1 MTRTFAVVLRAAA
14 LVAAASCPSSAYA
27 QSPPFHPPVARDF
40 AAELAC
46 APNAAETAPVQ
57 ALRVTGGQVAG
68 RNLFG
73 SGETVH
79 VGAGTAQGIE
89 TGQDYFVRRVVSDP
103 FNAHYPDGAT
113 HHQIHTAGWIHIA
126 EVHAGDAV
134 ATVTHACD
142 EVMAGDY
149 LEPFALPTVP
159 EPAAPGEAD
168 LTGAGRLVFGDEWAE
183 LGGPGSYM
191 VLNRGSLH
199 GLHPGQRITI
209 FRSAADAGPPGL
221 MYNRRSS
228 TPSGLIRVGEA
239 TAMLVRPG
247 TTTVR
252 VDRSDGVIY
261 VGDVGAINR

>member
-1 MTRTFAVVLRAAA
+1 MTRTFDVVIRVAAV
-14 LVAAASCPSSAYA
+14 VAAAWSSTTAYA
-27 QSPPFHPPVARDF
+27 QSPPVHPPVARDA

-46 APNAAETAPVQ
+46 APNAAEAVPAQ
-57 ALRVTGGQVAG
+57 ALRVSGGEIPG
-68 RNLFG
+68 RMLFG
-73 SGETVH
+73 SGERVR
-79 VGAGTAQGIE
+79 VGAGTAQGLQ

-103 FNAHYPDGAT
+103 FEAHFPDGTT

-126 EVHAGDAV
+126 EVHAAEAV

-159 EPAAPGEAD
+159 EPAAPGQAD
-168 LTGAGRLVFGDEWAE
+168 LTAAGRLVFGDEWAE

-199 GLHPGQRITI
+199 GIHPGQHVTL
-209 FRSAADAGPPGL
+209 FRPAAGAGPRGSMYPGAGK
-221 MYNRRSS
+221 
-228 TPSGLIRVGEA
+228 TPSGFVRVGEA

-247 TTTVR
+247 TTTLR